1 MAAAAHTI
9 VVRVPL
15 AEKMLVVTLLADG
28 SASGTTISKGSLGL
42 ARIEAAWLGDTG
54 DAAHLTLAI
63 TSDQITL
70 SAATNGGTS
79 QLFVIG
85 F

>member
-1 MAAAAHTI
+1 M
-9 VVRVPL
+9 
-15 AEKMLVVTLLADG
+15 VTLLADSSG
-28 SASGTTISKGSLGL
+28 SGTTISKGSLGL

-63 TSDQITL
+63 TGDTITL
-70 SAATNGGTS
+70 SAALNGGTS

>member
-1 MAAAAHTI
+1 MAAATHT
-9 VVRVPL
+9 L
-15 AEKMLVVTLLADG
+15 ASRITLGNKVLVITNLADG
-28 SASGTTISKGSLGL
+28 SGTGTTISKNSLGL
-42 ARIEAAWLGDTG
+42 ARIENAWLGDTG
-54 DAAHLTLAI
+54 DNARLTLTI
-63 TSDQITL
+63 TSSQITL

>member
-1 MAAAAHTI
+1 MATAAHSI
-9 VVRVPL
+9 VKRVPL
-15 AEKMLVVTLLADG
+15 GEKVLIVTLLADG
-28 SASGTTISKGSLGL
+28 SGSGTTITNTSLGL

-54 DAAHLTLAI
+54 DAAHIALTI
-63 TSDQITL
+63 SDSLITL
-70 SAATNGGTS
+70 SAAMNGGTS

>member
-1 MAAAAHTI
+1 MAAASHT
-9 VVRVPL
+9 L
-15 AEKMLVVTLLADG
+15 ASRITLGNKVLVITNIADG
-28 SASGTTISKGSLGL
+28 SGTGTTISKDSLGL
-42 ARIEAAWLGDTG
+42 ARIENAWLGDTG
-54 DAAHLTLAI
+54 DAAHLTLTI
-63 TSDQITL
+63 TSSQITL